1 MANSLKEA
9 MSYKFNLN
17 LWPKSF
23 IEGCASIAAKRRLN
37 IDSVVL
43 SVILG
48 TSIFVGKSQ
57 VRMEGSDRIDVGSL
71 WVCNIQ
77 VSSNADADADA
88 DADAGTDTD
97 YRKRNKKENSIAN
110 ADADADADADPNTD
124 YRKIK

>member
-1 MANSLKEA
+1 MANALKDA
-9 MSYKFNLN
+9 MGYKFNLN

-37 IDSVVL
+37 VDSVVL

-57 VRMEGSDRIDVGSL
+57 VRMEGSDRIDVASL

-77 VSSNADADADA
+77 DCSEAS
-88 DADAGTDTD
+88 
-97 YRKRNKKENSIAN
+97 AN
-110 ADADADADADPNTD
+110 ADADAN
-124 YRKIK
+124 Y